1 MQHTS
6 NVSDL
11 DVPKHG
17 SANSALTKNNHSGK
31 NQGRPLLLMRISD
44 DFCTSLIKAGAKF
57 LAESSNFGSVYNIY
71 CQCFSSGI
79 VLVDLVDFPIKS
91 TPVHF

>member
-1 MQHTS
+1 MFPSTDPQT
-6 NVSDL
+6 
-11 DVPKHG
+11 
-17 SANSALTKNNHSGK
+17 ALSPRIIIADK

-57 LAESSNFGSVYNIY
+57 LAESPNFGSVYNIY